1 MENFSDLELLKNI
14 KGNNHFAFDVL
25 FEKYWK
31 KLYQT
36 AFARLDDSDA
46 AQDIVQEVFIKIWNR
61 RESLDIK
68 TSLENY
74 LHGAVRLSIISHY
87 RSKKAT
93 KIQLQNALE
102 RINWLED
109 SIHSVSDYLE
119 LEKTLHDAVERM
131 PEMLKNVY
139 RLRSENHSVKDIAI
153 KLGLA
158 DQTVKNYIA
167 EVTRRLR
174 TTIAEKHPEKHL
186 TYIALIIAMLHK

>member
-14 KGNNHFAFDVL
+14 KGNDHFAFDVL
-25 FEKYWK
+25 FERYWK

-36 AFARLDDSDA
+36 AFARLDDSDT

-61 RESLDIK
+61 RDSLDVR

-74 LHGAVRLSIISHY
+74 LHSAVRLSVISHY
-87 RSKKAT
+87 RSKKT
-93 KIQLQNALE
+93 TEMQMQNALE

-119 LEKTLHDAVERM
+119 LEKTLNDAVERM
-131 PEMLKNVY
+131 PEMLKRVY
-139 RLRSENHSVKDIAI
+139 QLRSENHSVKDIAV

-174 TTIAEKHPEKHL
+174 TTIVEKHPEKHL
-186 TYIALIIAMLHK
+186 VYVALLIAILYK

>member
-1 MENFSDLELLKNI
+1 MENISDLELLKNI
-14 KGNNHFAFDVL
+14 KGNDHFAFDVL

-36 AFARLDDSDA
+36 AFARLNDSDA

-61 RESLDIK
+61 RESLDVK

-74 LHGAVRLSIISHY
+74 LHSAVRLSVISHY
-87 RSKKAT
+87 RSKKT
-93 KIQLQNALE
+93 SEIQLQNALE

-119 LEKTLHDAVERM
+119 LEKTLDEAVQKMSET
-131 PEMLKNVY
+131 LKKVY
-139 RLRSENHSVKDIAI
+139 QLRSENFSVKDISGQ
-153 KLGLA
+153 LGLA

-174 TTIAEKHPEKHL
+174 VTIAEKHPEKHL
-186 TYIALIIAMLHK
+186 TYVALLIAILHK

>member
-1 MENFSDLELLKNI
+1 MENISDLELLKNI
-14 KGNNHFAFDVL
+14 KCNDHFAFDVL

-36 AFARLDDSDA
+36 AFARLNDSDA

-61 RESLDIK
+61 RESLDVK

-74 LHGAVRLSIISHY
+74 LHSAVRLSVISHY
-87 RSKKAT
+87 RSKKT
-93 KIQLQNALE
+93 SEIQLQNALE

-119 LEKTLHDAVERM
+119 LEKTLHEAVQKM
-131 PEMLKNVY
+131 PEMLKKVY
-139 RLRSENHSVKDIAI
+139 QLRSENYSVKDISGQ
-153 KLGLA
+153 LGLA
-158 DQTVKNYIA
+158 DQTVKNYIT

-174 TTIAEKHPEKHL
+174 IAIAEKHPEKHL
-186 TYIALIIAMLHK
+186 TYMALFIAMLYK

>member
-1 MENFSDLELLKNI
+1 MENISDLELLKSI
-14 KGNNHFAFDVL
+14 KGNDHFAFDVL

-36 AFARLDDSDA
+36 AFARLNDSDA

-61 RESLDIK
+61 RESLDVK

-74 LHGAVRLSIISHY
+74 LHSAVRLSVISHY
-87 RSKKAT
+87 RSKKT
-93 KIQLQNALE
+93 SEIQLQNALE

-119 LEKTLHDAVERM
+119 LEKTLDEAVQKM
-131 PEMLKNVY
+131 PETLKKVY
-139 RLRSENHSVKDIAI
+139 QLRSENYSVKDISGQ
-153 KLGLA
+153 LGLA
-158 DQTVKNYIA
+158 DQTVKNYIV

-174 TTIAEKHPEKHL
+174 VTIAEKHPES
-186 TYIALIIAMLHK
+186 I